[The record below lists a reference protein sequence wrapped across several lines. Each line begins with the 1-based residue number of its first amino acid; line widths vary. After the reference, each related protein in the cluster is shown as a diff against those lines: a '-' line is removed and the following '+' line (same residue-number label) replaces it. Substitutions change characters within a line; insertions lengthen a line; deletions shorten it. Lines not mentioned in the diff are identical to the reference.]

1 MLTVSTNTEVDLLLE
16 AVGLEGLSDTQ
27 NSIL

>member
-16 AVGLEGLSDTQ
+16 AVGLERLCDAQDGL
-27 NSIL
+27 